1 MKSNFLSYQKLL
13 NFLIYLF
20 PLSFILGNFLVNIEI
35 FLISIIGIIY
45 YKEELI
51 KIRNNNIL
59 ILIVIFFAII
69 ILSTIFESL
78 KKQDETEFI
87 KSVLFLRYLV
97 FLFVLRCMIL
107 NDHLDLK
114 KFLISCLLFSSFV
127 SIDIIFQYFYGK
139 NILGFEL
146 VEEIRKGGS
155 NFYASGVFDKEVIAG
170 GFIQRFFVLGFF
182 SIPFFIKKR
191 EIKILISVLLPLICF
206 LAMIFSGNR
215 MPVITFS
222 LFLVLFLFVLS
233 FKKLKYIPQLALIFI
248 FSIFV
253 FSIVNFENFKKPSEN
268 KRYEEIRMNFMRM
281 VGGFPQPSRIIDEL
295 RRSYPELE
303 KYKDSRKGFHLTEEW
318 QNETAGKTDNYDL
331 YEYRTGYTHLYITAI
346 DLISGDPIIGRGIR
360 SFRSACWEKVYL
372 PNRVCQNHAH
382 NFYLEILTDT
392 GFVGLLVLLTAILF
406 LLIMNFRKY
415 NKNSNLFFY
424 AFFFSL
430 IIEFFP
436 IRSTGSFFSTSNAAF
451 IFFLIGVFI
460 GLKELKNKKSNI
472 FYKFF

>member
-318 QNETAGKTDNYDL
+318 QNETSGKTDNYDL

-436 IRSTGSFFSTSNAAF
+436 IRSTGSFFQPQMQPLF
-451 IFFLIGVFI
+451 FFL
-460 GLKELKNKKSNI
+460 
-472 FYKFF
+472 

>member
-155 NFYASGVFDKEVIAG
+155 NFYASGVFDKEV
-170 GFIQRFFVLGFF
+170 
-182 SIPFFIKKR
+182 
-191 EIKILISVLLPLICF
+191 
-206 LAMIFSGNR
+206 
-215 MPVITFS
+215 
-222 LFLVLFLFVLS
+222 
-233 FKKLKYIPQLALIFI
+233 
-248 FSIFV
+248 
-253 FSIVNFENFKKPSEN
+253 
-268 KRYEEIRMNFMRM
+268 
-281 VGGFPQPSRIIDEL
+281 
-295 RRSYPELE
+295 
-303 KYKDSRKGFHLTEEW
+303 
-318 QNETAGKTDNYDL
+318 
-331 YEYRTGYTHLYITAI
+331 
-346 DLISGDPIIGRGIR
+346 
-360 SFRSACWEKVYL
+360 
-372 PNRVCQNHAH
+372 
-382 NFYLEILTDT
+382 
-392 GFVGLLVLLTAILF
+392 
-406 LLIMNFRKY
+406 
-415 NKNSNLFFY
+415 
-424 AFFFSL
+424 
-430 IIEFFP
+430 
-436 IRSTGSFFSTSNAAF
+436 
-451 IFFLIGVFI
+451 
-460 GLKELKNKKSNI
+460 
-472 FYKFF
+472 